1 MSIYAKKGFAL
12 IESLLLLQIVSLLC
26 VIMLQTLYLYQQEVH
41 REQDF
46 EYEEK
51 RLKEAYE

>member
-41 REQDF
+41 REQNF